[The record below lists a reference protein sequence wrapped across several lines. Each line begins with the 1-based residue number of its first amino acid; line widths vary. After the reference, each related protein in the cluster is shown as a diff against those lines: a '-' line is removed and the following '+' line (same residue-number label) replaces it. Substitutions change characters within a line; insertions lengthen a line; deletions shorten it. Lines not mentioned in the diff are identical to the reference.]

1 MRVGPS
7 NGLDRDGV
15 VNCDNIVTVPADALG
30 RLIGYF
36 LPAQETELASAI
48 RAAFDLDD

>member
-7 NGLDRDGV
+7 NGLDRDSV